1 MIITIFY
8 STAVCFSKLSI
19 LSFYLRLSPAAGF
32 RLAVYTLIGIVTA
45 YTIAYEFLSILQCSP
60 VEKFW
65 KPALKGSCIGRMI
78 PMMTLSVANA
88 VIDVVILLIPLRVVL
103 PLQMP
108 ARQKASLVLLFATG
122 GLWVF
127 LLSQTPLCLFRSVA
141 NDLFSNLCS
150 VCAATI
156 QRTVILPGLLR
167 AKDYTWEVPP
177 QMVWGFIE
185 INAGLICA
193 SVPAL
198 RPLFVRY
205 LPFLIASTLRSSQE
219 RPDDK
224 GSEFD
229 SLPSNKGRS
238 KKHKKSGLL
247 SFELQTRDDVLAT
260 GSNEEDDETKLWR
273 RTGGIDQGTGGS
285 SDGNSFDGIENQ
297 YPGKVEHRT
306 VVSTVD
312 SRVASPGKGISVTK
326 ETRVSY
332 GS

>member
-1 MIITIFY
+1 M
-8 STAVCFSKLSI
+8 S
-19 LSFYLRLSPAAGF
+19 
-32 RLAVYTLIGIVTA
+32 
-45 YTIAYEFLSILQCSP
+45 
-60 VEKFW
+60 
-65 KPALKGSCIGRMI
+65 
-78 PMMTLSVANA
+78 
-88 VIDVVILLIPLRVVL
+88 
-103 PLQMP
+103 
-108 ARQKASLVLLFATG
+108 
-122 GLWVF
+122 F
-127 LLSQTPLCLFRSVA
+127 LLAQTPLCLFRLVV
-141 NDLFSNLCS
+141 NLLFSNLCS

-219 RPDDK
+219 RSNDK
-224 GSEFD
+224 GSGFD
-229 SLPSNKGRS
+229 SLSRG

-273 RTGGIDQGTGGS
+273 RTGDIDQGAGGS
-285 SDGNSFDGIENQ
+285 SDDNSFEGVENQ
-297 YPGKVEHRT
+297 YPGKVERRT
-306 VVSTVD
+306 VVSTMD
-312 SRVASPGKGISVTK
+312 SRGASPGKGISVTK

-332 GS
+332 GSR